1 MIDMTRKEAGAPR
14 KHAIIFSRMSDIYYD
29 LETRELLDLTQED
42 QASAI
47 RALHLSVGVTWCE
60 CHKEQVFYRADL
72 LGDHLLAH
80 DRIIGFSI
88 RQFDNAV
95 LAHNYSSARAE
106 SPPARPERRTGPKP
120 SAPPDKPQVPTD
132 PDELK
137 RLLDAKSLDLQ
148 LDLEARIG
156 YRLSLNAL
164 AQGTLR
170 REKQGT
176 PPLAVIWYRLA
187 AQLKQKYAYA
197 LREANDPEGADRAQ
211 ELGAYYQQ
219 RLERY
224 CGTDAQL
231 VRLLFEYGMQNRRV
245 FYLDFEG
252 ERRNIKV
259 DWR

>member
-1 MIDMTRKEAGAPR
+1 MAD
-14 KHAIIFSRMSDIYYD
+14 IFYD
-29 LETRELLDLTQED
+29 LETKELLDLTLED

-47 RALHLSVGVTWCE
+47 RALHFSVGVTWCE
-60 CHKEQVFYRADL
+60 CHKEQIFYRADAM
-72 LGDHLLAH
+72 GDHILLH
-80 DRIIGFSI
+80 ERMIGFSS

-95 LAHNYSSARAE
+95 LAYNYVWTRAE
-106 SPPARPERRTGPKP
+106 TPPAKIEKRAAPKKIDKVEIPAQPE
-120 SAPPDKPQVPTD
+120 D
-132 PDELK
+132 LK
-137 RLLDAKSLDLQ
+137 RVFDARTFDLQ
-148 LDLEARIG
+148 IDLENRVG

-176 PPLAVIWYRLA
+176 AALAVIWYRLA

-197 LREANDPEGADRAQ
+197 LREANDHEGADRAH
-211 ELGAYYQQ
+211 ELGAYYQA

-224 CGTDAQL
+224 CATDVQL
-231 VRLLFEYGMQNRRV
+231 VRQVFEYGAQNRRV
-245 FYLDFEG
+245 FFVDFEG

>member
-1 MIDMTRKEAGAPR
+1 MG
-14 KHAIIFSRMSDIYYD
+14 MSDIYYD
-29 LETRELLDLTQED
+29 LETKELLDLTLED

-47 RALHLSVGVTWCE
+47 RSLHMSVGVTWCE
-60 CHKEQVFYRADL
+60 CHKEQIFYRPDT

-88 RQFDNAV
+88 RQFDNV
-95 LAHNYSSARAE
+95 LVAYNYFAARAE
-106 SPPARPERRTGPKP
+106 TPPARQEKRAGQKAGGKPERTE
-120 SAPPDKPQVPTD
+120 APVTP
-132 PDELK
+132 EEFK
-137 RLLDAKSLDLQ
+137 RVLDARSLDLQ
-148 LDLEARIG
+148 IDLEARVG
-156 YRLSLNAL
+156 YRLALNAL
-164 AQGTLR
+164 AQATLR

-176 PPLAVIWYRLA
+176 AALAVIWYRLA

-197 LREANDPEGADRAQ
+197 LREANDSEGADRAQ

-224 CGTDAQL
+224 CATDVQL
-231 VRLLFEYGMQNRRV
+231 VRQVFEYGMQNRRV

-252 ERRNIKV
+252 ERRNVRV